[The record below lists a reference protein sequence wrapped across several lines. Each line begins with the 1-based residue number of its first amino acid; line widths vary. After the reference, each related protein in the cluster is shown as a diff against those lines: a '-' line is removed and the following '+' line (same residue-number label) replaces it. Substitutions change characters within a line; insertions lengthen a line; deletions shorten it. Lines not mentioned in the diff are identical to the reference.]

1 MAVSQNLR
9 GIGAIILAT
18 GTFVAN
24 DSCMKLALE
33 DAPPLQ
39 VLIMRGVA
47 ACLWCLPVLTAM
59 GLARQLPKAFHPWV
73 VARSLS
79 ETFAIFSFI
88 LALSNMPIADVTAIA
103 QTTPL
108 LVLLGVWL
116 FFGEKIGTLRLALVG
131 LGITGALMVAQPGGV
146 ASSPFAIFGF
156 LTAVGAAGRD
166 ILTRKVPTEIP
177 ALIVTFSTLFIVM
190 ISAMAGSFLFETQ
203 VTPTWRHAWLMGIAG
218 FFLMCGHS
226 FVFLAYRMA
235 PARVVAP
242 FSYTFMLWA
251 GLSGV
256 LVFSEV
262 PNALAIGGMVL
273 ILLAGLAV
281 ILLEGRTRRGE
292 RLVGDADGNVISS

>member
-39 VLIMRGVA
+39 VLIMRGAA

-59 GLARQLPKAFHPWV
+59 GLARDLPKAFHPWV
-73 VARSLS
+73 MARSS
-79 ETFAIFSFI
+79 CEVFAIFSFI
-88 LALSNMPIADVTAIA
+88 IALNNMPIADVTAIA

-116 FFGEKIGTLRLALVG
+116 FFGEKIGPLRLGLVG
-131 LGITGALMVAQPGGV
+131 LGITGAMLVAQPGGV
-146 ASSPFAIFGF
+146 ASSSFAIFGF

-166 ILTRKVPTEIP
+166 ILTRRVPSGTP

-190 ISAMAGSFLFETQ
+190 ISAIAGSALFETQ
-203 VTPTWRHAWLMGIAG
+203 VMPTFRHAWLMGIAG

-242 FSYTFMLWA
+242 FSYSFMLWA
-251 GLSGV
+251 GLSGF
-256 LVFSEV
+256 LVFEEV
-262 PNALAIGGMVL
+262 PNGLAIGGMVL

-281 ILLEGRTRRGE
+281 VLLEGQTRRGE
-292 RLVGDADGNVISS
+292 RIATGTDGNVISS

>member
-116 FFGEKIGTLRLALVG
+116 FFGEKIGTCGWRWWASASRARSWWRSRVG
-131 LGITGALMVAQPGGV
+131 LLRRPLR
-146 ASSPFAIFGF
+146 SS
-156 LTAVGAAGRD
+156 
-166 ILTRKVPTEIP
+166 
-177 ALIVTFSTLFIVM
+177 
-190 ISAMAGSFLFETQ
+190 GS
-203 VTPTWRHAWLMGIAG
+203 
-218 FFLMCGHS
+218 
-226 FVFLAYRMA
+226 
-235 PARVVAP
+235 
-242 FSYTFMLWA
+242 
-251 GLSGV
+251 
-256 LVFSEV
+256 
-262 PNALAIGGMVL
+262 
-273 ILLAGLAV
+273 
-281 ILLEGRTRRGE
+281 
-292 RLVGDADGNVISS
+292 

>member
-1 MAVSQNLR
+1 
-9 GIGAIILAT
+9 
-18 GTFVAN
+18 
-24 DSCMKLALE
+24 
-33 DAPPLQ
+33 
-39 VLIMRGVA
+39 
-47 ACLWCLPVLTAM
+47 
-59 GLARQLPKAFHPWV
+59 
-73 VARSLS
+73 
-79 ETFAIFSFI
+79 
-88 LALSNMPIADVTAIA
+88 
-103 QTTPL
+103 
-108 LVLLGVWL
+108 
-116 FFGEKIGTLRLALVG
+116 
-131 LGITGALMVAQPGGV
+131 
-146 ASSPFAIFGF
+146 
-156 LTAVGAAGRD
+156 
-166 ILTRKVPTEIP
+166 
-177 ALIVTFSTLFIVM
+177 
-190 ISAMAGSFLFETQ
+190 
-203 VTPTWRHAWLMGIAG
+203 MGIAG